1 MISIKKILVPTDLS
15 SISLSA
21 TAYAISLAKK
31 HAAEVTVLHVLP
43 SKAIKEQELFAP
55 GYVTEGLI
63 TPAGA
68 PAGAGRQSNLENIC
82 EREQRLVHD
91 FLHQKIGHEI
101 LKSVKIN
108 ALVRFGKTAKE
119 VVAAA
124 KEERSDLIVM
134 TSHRSGL
141 TRLLRGT
148 ITEWIIGR
156 SPCPVLSIQPAA
168 EVRTEQDERVPV
180 KLMDKWAA

>member
-1 MISIKKILVPTDLS
+1 VISIKKILVPTDLS
-15 SISLSA
+15 NMSLSA
-21 TAYAISLAKK
+21 IAYAISLAKK
-31 HAAEVTVLHVLP
+31 HAAEVSVLRAVP
-43 SKAIKEQELFAP
+43 NKAMNESFAP
-55 GYVTEGLI
+55 GYVADELI
-63 TPAGA
+63 A
-68 PAGAGRQSNLENIC
+68 PADAGRPSNRDSILERN
-82 EREQRLVHD
+82 QRLVHD
-91 FLHQKIGHEI
+91 FLHQKIGPEI

-124 KEERSDLIVM
+124 TEDRFDLIVM
-134 TSHRSGL
+134 TSHRAGI

-148 ITEWIIGR
+148 LTEWIIGR

-180 KLMDKWAA
+180 TLMDKWAA

>member
-1 MISIKKILVPTDLS
+1 MLAIKKILVPTDLS
-15 SISLSA
+15 NISLSA
-21 TAYAISLAKK
+21 IAYAISLAKK

-43 SKAIKEQELFAP
+43 SKAINESVAP
-55 GYVTEGLI
+55 TYITDDLI
-63 TPAGA
+63 A
-68 PAGAGRQSNLENIC
+68 PAGASTDAARQSDWDSIV
-82 EREQRLVHD
+82 ERNQRRVHD
-91 FLHQKIGHEI
+91 FLRQKIGHEI
-101 LKSVKIN
+101 LKSVRIN

-141 TRLLRGT
+141 TRLLRRT
-148 ITEWIIGR
+148 FTEWILGR
-156 SPCPVLSIQPAA
+156 SPCPVLSIQPAV

>member
-15 SISLSA
+15 NMSLSA
-21 TAYAISLAKK
+21 IAYAISLAKK
-31 HAAEVTVLHVLP
+31 HAAEVSVLHVLP
-43 SKAIKEQELFAP
+43 NKAMNESFAP
-55 GYVTEGLI
+55 GYVTDELI
-63 TPAGA
+63 APAGA
-68 PAGAGRQSNLENIC
+68 PADAGRQSNRDSIV
-82 EREQRLVHD
+82 ERNQRLVHY
-91 FLHQKIGHEI
+91 FLQQKIGPEI
-101 LKSVKIN
+101 LKSVKVN
-108 ALVRFGKTAKE
+108 TLVRFGRTAKE

-124 KEERSDLIVM
+124 KEERFDLIVM

-148 ITEWIIGR
+148 FTEWIIGR